1 MAHYA
6 SLFGAI
12 ADNVLTAWSVQA
24 TSGGRNP
31 KPNVALPLAV
41 ITLESCDR
49 NLAGRSVEQ
58 TWTWTIGGKFAVPTS
73 KEPQQLMAEKAEALI
88 NLLTP
93 FSENS
98 GSLPTV
104 PAALGGVGYL
114 PLVTTWSPIPMDD
127 ADDACGV
134 LITCT
139 VRTTVWQ

>member
-6 SLFGAI
+6 DLFNAI
-12 ADNVLTAWSVQA
+12 ADNVLAAWSVQA

-73 KEPQQLMAEKAEALI
+73 KEPQQLMAEQAEALI
-88 NLLTP
+88 DLLTP
-93 FSENS
+93 FSESS
-98 GSLPTV
+98 GSIPTV
-104 PAALGGVGYL
+104 PAAFGGVGYQ
-114 PLVTTWSPIPMDD
+114 PFVTTWTPIPMDD
-127 ADDACGV
+127 ADNSCGV
-134 LITCT
+134 LITFT
-139 VRTTVWQ
+139 VRSTVWQ